1 MVKFTHKKRDSFRL
15 DITPLINIV
24 FLLLIFFMLTSS
36 SANQGLEVELPDSA
50 TAEKINS
57 QEIALTIGKEGE
69 LLLESEK
76 VTMEELSGKIKT
88 LLDENGRDAL
98 IIQGDQNIEFGLFG
112 EVLDL
117 AREGGVVK
125 FLIATNHPDDNVASP
140 ES

>member
-1 MVKFTHKKRDSFRL
+1 MIKFAKKKRESFQL

-36 SANQGLEVELPDSA
+36 AVNQGLDVELPDAA

-57 QEIALTIGKEGE
+57 QEIALSIGKNGD
-69 LLLESEK
+69 LLLENEK
-76 VTMEELSGKIKT
+76 VSMEELSGKIKT

-98 IIQGDQNIEFGLFG
+98 IIQGDKNIEFGLFG
-112 EVLDL
+112 QVLDR

-125 FLIATNHPDDNVASP
+125 FHIATDQLESEGEAS
-140 ES
+140 

>member
-1 MVKFTHKKRDSFRL
+1 MINFTKKKRESFRL

-36 SANQGLEVELPDSA
+36 AVNQGLDVELPDAA

-57 QEIALTIGKEGE
+57 QEIALSIGENGD
-69 LLLESEK
+69 LLLENEK
-76 VTMEELSGKIKT
+76 VSMEELSGKIKS

-112 EVLDL
+112 EVLDR

-125 FLIATNHPDDNVASP
+125 FLIATDQL
-140 ES
+140 ESEGEAT

>member
-1 MVKFTHKKRDSFRL
+1 MIKFANKKRESFRL

-36 SANQGLEVELPDSA
+36 AVNQGLDVELPDAA

-57 QEIALTIGKEGE
+57 QEIALSIGKNGD
-69 LLLESEK
+69 LLLENEK
-76 VTMEELSGKIKT
+76 ISMEDLSGKIKT

-98 IIQGDQNIEFGLFG
+98 IIQGDENIEFSTFG
-112 EVLDL
+112 KILDR

-125 FLIATNHPDDNVASP
+125 FLIATDQAETVVD

>member
-1 MVKFTHKKRDSFRL
+1 MIKFTKKKRESFQL

-36 SANQGLEVELPDSA
+36 AVNQGLDVELPDAA

-57 QEIALTIGKEGE
+57 QEIALSIGKNGD
-69 LLLESEK
+69 LLLENEK
-76 VTMEELSGKIKT
+76 ITMEELSGKIKI

-112 EVLDL
+112 QVLDR

-125 FLIATNHPDDNVASP
+125 FHIATDQLESDGEAS
-140 ES
+140 